1 MNSYEIIRKIKSEEI
16 DANQL
21 AKLYK
26 DGRISRKYY
35 EETMKLYFSSQPLDD
50 LENIELK
57 ERLEQLETIENE
69 KRNAIK
75 RNKLIDSKE
84 KEFLAKINKVKE
96 DIKILDYKLQKY
108 KSLNIETEENFQNHL
123 RSSSDGNES
132 SSVAIIISICIII
145 FLIFIF
151 A

>member
-21 AKLYK
+21 GKLYK

-123 RSSSDGNES
+123 SSSSDGNES
-132 SSVAIIISICIII
+132 SSVAIIISIWIIL